1 MAERRRLE
9 ALKGTAAVANAKV
22 VYERFRSYL
31 SGRDWQ
37 LIAASGAKVQRIL
50 WASTG
55 TKDPAYSDVLY
66 VDELIGEHTV
76 NTLPE
81 VTWKAFNDHG
91 TPARTVDRHLDDA
104 HRTLRELG
112 QLGIDM
118 ERVGAQLQAE
128 GVELFA
134 KAFDAGRGDRRTE
147 AQRRCSPAKEADV
160 DREALE
166 AAVQERLAALAA
178 ADFSERLWAADPTL
192 WKADDDAHQKIVA
205 DALGWL
211 SVFEG
216 VRDEVHGLGRV
227 RRRAARRGLPLR
239 GPARHGR
246 LEPGA
251 RGHARHPRHA
261 PGLPRPARARFHRPG
276 RRGRRRGGRRPREH
290 AVRGRQQVRRHHR
303 DGAASTPTST
313 SACASS
319 AATTPVDHFV
329 AITDE
334 GTSLEKQALD
344 QGFRAIF
351 VNPGDI
357 GGRYSALSFFG
368 MVPAALIGVD
378 LERLLDGVRA
388 MAVACGP
395 DVPAAQN
402 PALRLGAAMGEL
414 ALRGRDKLT
423 LVFEPPLAPLGA
435 WVEQLVAESTGKEGT
450 GIVPVDLE
458 QLGPAGDY
466 GDDRV
471 FVSVRLAGARR
482 RRPRR
487 GARGAARRRPAGA
500 GAPDRRRARS
510 RRRVP
515 ALGDRR
521 RGRRARARHRRLR
534 PAQRAGEQG
543 HHQGGCSPIRRRPVS
558 SPPSRRRPTGAGW
571 STRWATRA
579 CRPPCATFLAQAAAG
594 DYVALQAY
602 VAPGQAVWDQLQ
614 AVRLQL
620 RDGLRVATTLGYG
633 PRYLHSTGQLH
644 KGGPDTG
651 LFLQLLGHDPDDV
664 AIPGQPYSFGV
675 LKRAQARGDLT
686 ALRAHGRR
694 AMRVCLGDDVP
705 AGLARLAELVAAI

>member
-1 MAERRRLE
+1 VGRAE
-9 ALKGTAAVANAKV
+9 
-22 VYERFRSYL
+22 
-31 SGRDWQ
+31 
-37 LIAASGAKVQRIL
+37 
-50 WASTG
+50 
-55 TKDPAYSDVLY
+55 
-66 VDELIGEHTV
+66 
-76 NTLPE
+76 
-81 VTWKAFNDHG
+81 
-91 TPARTVDRHLDDA
+91 
-104 HRTLRELG
+104 
-112 QLGIDM
+112 
-118 ERVGAQLQAE
+118 
-128 GVELFA
+128 
-134 KAFDAGRGDRRTE
+134 
-147 AQRRCSPAKEADV
+147 
-160 DREALE
+160 LE

-216 VRDEVHGLGRV
+216 VRDEVQGLAEFVHELCAEGYRSAV
-227 RRRAARRGLPLR
+227 LLGMGGSSLAPEVMRAILST
-239 GPARHGR
+239 
-246 LEPGA
+246 
-251 RGHARHPRHA
+251 
-261 PGLPRPARARFHRPG
+261 RPG
-276 RRGRRRGGRRPREH
+276 FLDLHVLDSTDPAAVSSVAAAVDLESTLFVVASKSGGTTETACFHAYFYERLRELEGDH
-290 AVRGRQQVRRHHR
+290 AGQ
-303 DGAASTPTST
+303 
-313 SACASS
+313 
-319 AATTPVDHFV
+319 HFV

-334 GTSLEKQALD
+334 GSSLEQEALD
-344 QGFRAIF
+344 EGFRAVF

-395 DVPAAQN
+395 DVPAEQN
-402 PALRLGAAMGEL
+402 PALRLGAAIGEL

-450 GIVPVDLE
+450 GILPVDLE
-458 QLGPAGDY
+458 ELGPAGAY

-471 FVSVRLAGARR
+471 FAAVRLAGAADAGVG
-482 RRPRR
+482 
-487 GARGAARRRPAGA
+487 GALEALRDAGHPVLEHEMVDVLDLGGEFLRWEIAVAAAGHVLGIDAFDQPNVQESKDVTKRLLAAYAESGELPAEPPADDG
-500 GAPDRRRARS
+500 
-510 RRRVP
+510 RRVVYPVGDEGLP
-515 ALGDRR
+515 A
-521 RGRRARARHRRLR
+521 ALR
-534 PAQRAGEQG
+534 EFCG
-543 HHQGGCSPIRRRPVS
+543 
-558 SPPSRRRPTGAGW
+558 
-571 STRWATRA
+571 
-579 CRPPCATFLAQAAAG
+579 QAAAG

-644 KGGPDTG
+644 KGGPNRG
-651 LFLQLLGHDPDDV
+651 LFLQLLGHDRDDI

-686 ALRAHGRR
+686 ALRAHGCR